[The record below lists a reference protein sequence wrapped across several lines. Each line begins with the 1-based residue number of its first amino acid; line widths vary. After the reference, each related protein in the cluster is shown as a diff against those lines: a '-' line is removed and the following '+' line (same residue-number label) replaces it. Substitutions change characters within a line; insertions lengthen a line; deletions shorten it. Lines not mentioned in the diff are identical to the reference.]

1 MAFFK
6 FRKRDI
12 RMRIGEMRRLC
23 EEDQRE
29 FLEHQERLGRLA
41 LDPYLRVREAQLF
54 TEADIAWLREV
65 RIVLD

>member
-6 FRKRDI
+6 LRKRDI
-12 RMRIGEMRRLC
+12 RMRIDEMRRLY
-23 EEDQRE
+23 EEEQRE

-41 LDPYLRVREAQLF
+41 LDPYLRVREAQFF
-54 TEADIAWLREV
+54 TEEDIAWLRKV